1 MSTAKFC
8 SCLMKVRGNS
18 FNEKN
23 LTYKNPY
30 GICRKSV
37 LNNSSRVSCKSYNR
51 KYLVAKMPFKLIK
64 AYAVEKKIKL
74 VYQRSTRKHKK
85 GDKIE
90 NKSYLVNLIRTKT
103 KTKSRNRRRRN

>member
-1 MSTAKFC
+1 MTVTKYC

-18 FNEKN
+18 LNEKD

-37 LNNSSRVSCKSYNR
+37 LKNSKIVSCKSYNR
-51 KYLVAKMPFKLIK
+51 RTLVAKMPFKLIK

-74 VYQRSTRKHKK
+74 VYQRTTSIHKK
-85 GDKIE
+85 GDKIT
-90 NKSYLVNLIRTKT
+90 NKSYLVNTIRRKFNLTKR
-103 KTKSRNRRRRN
+103 KN

>member
-1 MSTAKFC
+1 MSEIKYC

-37 LNNSSRVSCKSYNR
+37 LKNSKKIGRVSCKSYNR
-51 KYLVAKMPFKLIK
+51 KTLIAKMPFKLIK

-74 VYQRSTRKHKK
+74 VYQRSTSKHKK

-90 NKSYLVNLIRTKT
+90 NKSYLVNLIRR
-103 KTKSRNRRRRN
+103 KSDLMRKKI

>member
-1 MSTAKFC
+1 MSTAKYC

-18 FNEKN
+18 FNEKD
-23 LTYKNPY
+23 LTYTNPY

-37 LNNSSRVSCKSYNR
+37 LKNSSRASCKSYNR

-103 KTKSRNRRRRN
+103 KSRNRRRRN